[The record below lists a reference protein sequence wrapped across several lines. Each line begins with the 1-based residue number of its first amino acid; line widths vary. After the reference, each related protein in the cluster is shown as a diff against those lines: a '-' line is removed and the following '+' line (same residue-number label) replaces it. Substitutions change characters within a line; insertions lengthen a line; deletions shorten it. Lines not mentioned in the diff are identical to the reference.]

1 MKITMKNVAMFA
13 GILMLMGSAACAQ
26 KGKKGK
32 DKAPAIVTEMD
43 SVSYIFG
50 ASLGMNIRQSDI
62 EGVEIDQVYQGLKD
76 ALESDSNMV
85 ISMED
90 GNNYVRAYMTKQQAE
105 AAAKSI
111 QVAEEYMAAK
121 VAEGKLQSTESGI
134 LYEVVTEGNG
144 PMPVASDKVK
154 VNYEGT
160 TTDGEVFDSSYER
173 GSPAEFPLT
182 RVIPGWTEI
191 LQLMPVGSTW
201 IVTIPPALAYGER
214 GSPPN
219 IGPNEVLIFKIELI
233 DITTGQE

>member
-1 MKITMKNVAMFA
+1 MTMRNVAMFA
-13 GILMLMGSAACAQ
+13 GILLLMGSAACAQ
-26 KGKKGK
+26 KHKKGK
-32 DKAPAIVTEMD
+32 DKAPAMQTEMD

-50 ASLGMNIRQSDI
+50 ASLGMNIRQTDI
-62 EGVEIDQVYQGLKD
+62 EGVELEQLYQGLKD
-76 ALESDSNMV
+76 ALESDSTMM

-90 GNNYVRAYMTKQQAE
+90 GNNYVREYMTKQQAVLAE
-105 AAAKSI
+105 KSVKI
-111 QVAEEYMAAK
+111 AEDYMAAR
-121 VAEGKLQSTESGI
+121 VAEGNLQATESGM
-134 LYEVVTEGNG
+134 LYEVVTEGTG
-144 PMPVASDKVK
+144 ALPVASDKVK

-191 LQLMPVGSTW
+191 LQVMPIGSTW

-233 DITTGQE
+233 DITTGE